1 VAADPLVD
9 VHVHLYPDA
18 GSGQQAKDRYVIWEY
33 GDDPGIDF
41 SASTGDL
48 TELMALYRQAGF
60 DRAIVVH
67 LFDTALAQAEAM
79 TRLAFSGAPG
89 AGRPDLGPGRAGPAA
104 TPCALRPAVP
114 AGPAAAEAMRAA
126 AEAMRASNR
135 WVAAVARA
143 NPLIEVLISID
154 PTIASPDEMV
164 AHLAELAGAGVR
176 GVKLHPVSQVF
187 SPADPRLFPI
197 YDLCCDAGLVVLSHS
212 GPGHRGG
219 ASATPAEF
227 APVLRQWPRLRLVL
241 AHLGGASWPETA
253 ELADSFPQVVFDL
266 SEIIEWAGAPN
277 APSAAELAGLI
288 RHVGADRV
296 MLGSDFPW
304 YDPARTADRVA
315 GLPGLGPAER
325 AAILGGTATRFFGLE
340 VAA

>member
-1 VAADPLVD
+1 MAADPLVD

-67 LFDTALAQAEAM
+67 LFDTVLAQAEAM
-79 TRLAFSGAPG
+79 KRLAMSGG
-89 AGRPDLGPGRAGPAA
+89 PD
-104 TPCALRPAVP
+104 P
-114 AGPAAAEAMRAA
+114 AGPAGPATTPGALTPAGPATPASAEAMRAA

-154 PTIASPDEMV
+154 PTVASPDEMV
-164 AHLAELAGAGVR
+164 VHLAELAAAGVR
-176 GVKLHPVSQVF
+176 GVKLHPVSQCF

-277 APSAAELAGLI
+277 APSAADLAALI

-325 AAILGGTATRFFGLE
+325 AAILGGTATRFFGL
-340 VAA
+340 AGPGPG